1 MCFYKDKYYEV
12 GSVSHRYLIGQAII
26 EQTLIEQTTNKQNLK
41 ITKHTRIEQIM
52 PADKILVD
60 SFITSKNQS
69 GVQSLEIGLSILDV
83 LIDRNEPM
91 MLKDIAEAMQM
102 HPAKSHRYLVSL
114 IRKNYVRKLDDGRY
128 GLGDRVNAL
137 AALGH
142 TEFSQNNL
150 LARLTQVA
158 NEIKDTLNCGVQIA
172 KWFSEGPIIIQSVE
186 PDSPI
191 SIITRI
197 GSRMP
202 LTTSAT
208 GQLFAS
214 YQSDAVIQ
222 PLVTA
227 EWQSSNA
234 AADMTEKWQ
243 NFAQLQAKIRTQGYA
258 TVTGDMLMGI
268 NAITIP
274 VILPHFANSAANL
287 STSSDKTA
295 SEALPLEYAIT
306 IIGTTEQLPM
316 SEQQN
321 VVEQILAIAQRYQIA

>member
-1 MCFYKDKYYEV
+1 
-12 GSVSHRYLIGQAII
+12 
-26 EQTLIEQTTNKQNLK
+26 
-41 ITKHTRIEQIM
+41 M
-52 PADKILVD
+52 PAADHLVD
-60 SFITSKNQS
+60 NPAINKNQN

-83 LIDRNEPM
+83 LIDHNEPM
-91 MLKDIAEAMQM
+91 MLKDVAQVMQM
-102 HPAKSHRYLVSL
+102 HPAKCHRYLVSL
-114 IRKNYVRKLDDGRY
+114 IRKNYARKLGDGRY

-142 TEFSQNNL
+142 TGYNQSNILE
-150 LARLTQVA
+150 RLTHIA
-158 NEIKDTLNCGVQIA
+158 NEIKATLNCAVQIA
-172 KWFSEGPIIIQSVE
+172 KWFNEGPIIIHSVE

-214 YQSDAVIQ
+214 YQPDAIIK
-222 PLVTA
+222 PLVMT
-227 EWQSSNA
+227 EWQA
-234 AADMTEKWQ
+234 KDEATIAEQWQ
-243 NFAQLQAKIRTQGYA
+243 NFTHLQTKIRTQGYA

-274 VILPHFANSAANL
+274 VILPQPTNAIATP
-287 STSSDKTA
+287 STTNDNNGKHSVES
-295 SEALPLEYAIT
+295 LPLEYAIT

-316 SEQQN
+316 SKQHN
-321 VVEQILAIAQRYQIA
+321 VVERILAIAQRYQIA

>member
-1 MCFYKDKYYEV
+1 
-12 GSVSHRYLIGQAII
+12 
-26 EQTLIEQTTNKQNLK
+26 
-41 ITKHTRIEQIM
+41 M
-52 PADKILVD
+52 PADKNFLDKSV
-60 SFITSKNQS
+60 TSKNQS
-69 GVQSLEIGLSILDV
+69 GIQSLEIGLSILDV
-83 LIDRNEPM
+83 LIDRHEPM
-91 MLKDIAEAMQM
+91 MLKDIAETMQM

-137 AALGH
+137 TALGH
-142 TEFSQNNL
+142 TELSQNNL

-214 YQSDAVIQ
+214 YQPDTIIQ
-222 PLVTA
+222 PLVEA
-227 EWQSSNA
+227 EWQTQS
-234 AADMTEKWQ
+234 EKDGVDDWQ
-243 NFAQLQAKIRTQGYA
+243 RFTRLQAKIRTQGYA

-274 VILPHFANSAANL
+274 VILPRLNGSNARM
-287 STSSDKTA
+287 TA
-295 SEALPLEYAIT
+295 DTEPSNQALPLEYAIT
-306 IIGTTEQLPM
+306 IIGTKEQLPM

>member
-1 MCFYKDKYYEV
+1 MP
-12 GSVSHRYLIGQAII
+12 VSENLTDHS
-26 EQTLIEQTTNKQNLK
+26 TT
-41 ITKHTRIEQIM
+41 TT
-52 PADKILVD
+52 
-60 SFITSKNQS
+60 KNQG
-69 GVQSLEIGLSILDV
+69 GVQSLEIGLSVLDV
-83 LIDRNEPM
+83 LINHNEPM
-91 MLKDIAEAMQM
+91 MLKDIAQAIKM
-102 HPAKSHRYLVSL
+102 HPAKCHRYLVSL
-114 IRKNYVRKLDDGRY
+114 IRKSYARQLSDGRY

-137 AALGH
+137 GH
-142 TEFSQNNL
+142 TGFNQNNIL
-150 LARLTQVA
+150 ERLTHIA

-214 YQSDAVIQ
+214 YQPDAVIE
-222 PLVTA
+222 PLVKA
-227 EWQSSNA
+227 EWRIEDKA
-234 AADMTEKWQ
+234 VIAEKWQ
-243 NFAQLQAKIRTQGYA
+243 HFNQLQAKIRTQGYA

-274 VILPHFANSAANL
+274 VIVPQLANTATADSTVNNKL
-287 STSSDKTA
+287 SNNNKSSFDN
-295 SEALPLEYAIT
+295 LPLEYAIT

-316 SEQQN
+316 SDQYN

>member
-1 MCFYKDKYYEV
+1 M
-12 GSVSHRYLIGQAII
+12 S
-26 EQTLIEQTTNKQNLK
+26 
-41 ITKHTRIEQIM
+41 
-52 PADKILVD
+52 ADKNPLDNPATTI
-60 SFITSKNQS
+60 KNQS
-69 GVQSLEIGLSILDV
+69 GVQSLEIGLSVLDV
-83 LIDRNEPM
+83 LIDHNEPM
-91 MLKDIAEAMQM
+91 MLKDIAQVMQM
-102 HPAKSHRYLVSL
+102 HPAKCHRYLVSL
-114 IRKNYVRKLDDGRY
+114 IRKDYARKLDDGRY
-128 GLGDRVNAL
+128 GLGNRVNNL

-142 TEFSQNNL
+142 SGFSQNNIL
-150 LARLTQVA
+150 ERLTHIA

-214 YQSDAVIQ
+214 YQPDAVIQ

-227 EWQSSNA
+227 EWQTDDEA
-234 AADMTEKWQ
+234 VMTEKWH
-243 NFAQLQAKIRTQGYA
+243 NFSHLQAKIRTQGYA
-258 TVTGDMLMGI
+258 TVTGDMLIGI

-274 VILPHFANSAANL
+274 VILPQLAI
-287 STSSDKTA
+287 SDKTA
-295 SEALPLEYAIT
+295 SKGLPLEYAIT

-316 SEQQN
+316 SEQHN

>member
-1 MCFYKDKYYEV
+1 MP
-12 GSVSHRYLIGQAII
+12 VSENLTDHS
-26 EQTLIEQTTNKQNLK
+26 TT
-41 ITKHTRIEQIM
+41 TT
-52 PADKILVD
+52 
-60 SFITSKNQS
+60 KNQG
-69 GVQSLEIGLSILDV
+69 GVQSLEIGLSVLDV
-83 LIDRNEPM
+83 LINHNEPM
-91 MLKDIAEAMQM
+91 MLKDIAQNVQM
-102 HPAKSHRYLVSL
+102 HPAKCHRYLVSL
-114 IRKNYVRKLDDGRY
+114 IRKNYARQLSDGRY

-137 AALGH
+137 GH
-142 TEFSQNNL
+142 TGFNQNNIL
-150 LARLTQVA
+150 ERLTHIA

-214 YQSDAVIQ
+214 YQPDAVIE
-222 PLVTA
+222 PLVIA
-227 EWQSSNA
+227 EWQTGDQ
-234 AADMTEKWQ
+234 ADIAEKWR
-243 NFAQLQAKIRTQGYA
+243 NFSQLQAKIRTQGYA

-274 VILPHFANSAANL
+274 VIVPQL
-287 STSSDKTA
+287 STVTQSSNNNSSANDQSSANT
-295 SEALPLEYAIT
+295 LPLEYAIT

-316 SEQQN
+316 SEQHN
-321 VVEQILAIAQRYQIA
+321 VVEKILVIAQRYQVV

>member
-1 MCFYKDKYYEV
+1 
-12 GSVSHRYLIGQAII
+12 
-26 EQTLIEQTTNKQNLK
+26 
-41 ITKHTRIEQIM
+41 M
-52 PADKILVD
+52 PVAKNALDQ
-60 SFITSKNQS
+60 SANTKNQ
-69 GVQSLEIGLSILDV
+69 GGIQSLEIGLSVLDV

-91 MLKDIAEAMQM
+91 MLKDIAEAMEM

-137 AALGH
+137 TALGH
-142 TEFSQNNL
+142 TGLNPNNI
-150 LARLTQVA
+150 LAQLTQVA
-158 NEIKDTLNCGVQIA
+158 NEIKETFNCAVQIA
-172 KWFSEGPIIIQSVE
+172 KWFSEGPIIIQAVE

-214 YQSDAVIQ
+214 YQPDTIIQ
-222 PLVTA
+222 PLVEA
-227 EWQSSNA
+227 EWQTQS
-234 AADMTEKWQ
+234 EKGGVDEWQ
-243 NFAQLQAKIRTQGYA
+243 RFTRLQAKIRTQGYA

-274 VILPHFANSAANL
+274 VILPHLNGSNARMTDSA
-287 STSSDKTA
+287 TA
-295 SEALPLEYAIT
+295 DTEPSNQALPLEYAIT

-316 SEQQN
+316 SEQRRM
-321 VVEQILAIAQRYQIA
+321 VEYILAIAKRYQLA

>member
-1 MCFYKDKYYEV
+1 M
-12 GSVSHRYLIGQAII
+12 S
-26 EQTLIEQTTNKQNLK
+26 
-41 ITKHTRIEQIM
+41 
-52 PADKILVD
+52 ADKNFLDKSV
-60 SFITSKNQS
+60 TSKNQS
-69 GVQSLEIGLSILDV
+69 GIQSLEIGLSILDV
-83 LIDRNEPM
+83 LIDRHEPM

-142 TEFSQNNL
+142 TELSQNNL

-234 AADMTEKWQ
+234 AADMTERWQ

-274 VILPHFANSAANL
+274 VILPHFANSTANL
-287 STSSDKTA
+287 SASSDKTA
-295 SEALPLEYAIT
+295 SEALPLEYAN
-306 IIGTTEQLPM
+306 E
-316 SEQQN
+316 
-321 VVEQILAIAQRYQIA
+321 

>member
-1 MCFYKDKYYEV
+1 
-12 GSVSHRYLIGQAII
+12 
-26 EQTLIEQTTNKQNLK
+26 
-41 ITKHTRIEQIM
+41 M
-52 PADKILVD
+52 PVAKNALDQ
-60 SFITSKNQS
+60 SANTKNQ
-69 GVQSLEIGLSILDV
+69 GGIQSLEIGLSILDV
-83 LIDRNEPM
+83 LIDRHEPM

-137 AALGH
+137 TALGH
-142 TEFSQNNL
+142 TGLNPNNI
-150 LARLTQVA
+150 LAQLTQVA
-158 NEIKDTLNCGVQIA
+158 NEIKETFNCAVQIA
-172 KWFSEGPIIIQSVE
+172 KWFSEGPIIIQAVE

-214 YQSDAVIQ
+214 YQPDTIIQ
-222 PLVTA
+222 PLVEA
-227 EWQSSNA
+227 EWQTQS
-234 AADMTEKWQ
+234 EKNGVDDWQ
-243 NFAQLQAKIRTQGYA
+243 RFTRLQAKIRTQGYA

-287 STSSDKTA
+287 SASSDKTA

>member
-1 MCFYKDKYYEV
+1 MPVAENPLDNT
-12 GSVSHRYLIGQAII
+12 A
-26 EQTLIEQTTNKQNLK
+26 TTNKSQN
-41 ITKHTRIEQIM
+41 
-52 PADKILVD
+52 
-60 SFITSKNQS
+60 
-69 GVQSLEIGLSILDV
+69 GVQSLEIGLSVLDV
-83 LIDRNEPM
+83 LIDHNEPM
-91 MLKDIAEAMQM
+91 MLKDIAQVMQM
-102 HPAKSHRYLVSL
+102 HPAKCHRYLVSL
-114 IRKNYVRKLDDGRY
+114 IRKNYARKLDDGRY
-128 GLGDRVNAL
+128 GLGDRVNTL
-137 AALGH
+137 AAFGH
-142 TEFSQNNL
+142 SGFSQNNIL
-150 LARLTQVA
+150 ERLTHIA

-214 YQSDAVIQ
+214 YQSDEVIQ

-227 EWQSSNA
+227 EWQNDNEA
-234 AADMTEKWQ
+234 IITEKWQ
-243 NFAQLQAKIRTQGYA
+243 NFSHLQAKIRTQGYA

-274 VILPHFANSAANL
+274 VILPQLAI
-287 STSSDKTA
+287 SDKTA
-295 SEALPLEYAIT
+295 GKGLPLEYAIT

-316 SEQQN
+316 SEQHN

>member
-1 MCFYKDKYYEV
+1 MPSK
-12 GSVSHRYLIGQAII
+12 L
-26 EQTLIEQTTNKQNLK
+26 LIEQNMPAAESPLENPVTTNK
-41 ITKHTRIEQIM
+41 
-52 PADKILVD
+52 
-60 SFITSKNQS
+60 SQS
-69 GVQSLEIGLSILDV
+69 GVQSLEIGLSVLDV
-83 LIDRNEPM
+83 LIDHNEPM
-91 MLKDIAEAMQM
+91 MLKDIAQVMQM
-102 HPAKSHRYLVSL
+102 HPAKCHRYLVSL
-114 IRKNYVRKLDDGRY
+114 IRKNYARKLDDGRY
-128 GLGDRVNAL
+128 GLGDRVNTL

-142 TEFSQNNL
+142 SGFSQNNIL
-150 LARLTQVA
+150 ERLTHIA

-214 YQSDAVIQ
+214 YQPDAVIQ
-222 PLVTA
+222 PLVKA
-227 EWQSSNA
+227 EWQTDNEA
-234 AADMTEKWQ
+234 IITEKWQ
-243 NFAQLQAKIRTQGYA
+243 NFSHLQAKIRTQGYA

-274 VILPHFANSAANL
+274 VIVPPFVNSAVNL
-287 STSSDKTA
+287 SAVSDKTA
-295 SEALPLEYAIT
+295 SKGLSLEYAIT

-316 SEQQN
+316 SEQHN